1 MSRTIRSKHTFSTSN
16 NYHDDS
22 WESMKHAPKWYRK
35 CLNSKLRTAQNN
47 IVRSFTNYNDFDN
60 VALPV
65 FVKDDAWFW

>member
-35 CLNSKLRTAQNN
+35 CLNSKLRTISITWRCPYSSKTMLGSGEFNC
-47 IVRSFTNYNDFDN
+47 
-60 VALPV
+60 
-65 FVKDDAWFW
+65 